1 MAVVQLLRLRHLA
14 LWFPLEAVDSY
25 GSVVRNLEEHISVPR
40 WVGEGVVE
48 GSPPTSQVPVEK
60 LVESHMVIVV
70 HQNARVSATNLMLH
84 PRITGNSKVITSVW
98 LNKDMKPTL
107 IQSIKKKINN
117 LFCLRLCSEKCSIK
131 IKNTHRGRLVET
143 EFYTGR
149 TSTPRNWGHH
159 GPRSN
164 SMGPMMIAF
173 SEGGCYSSWLQK
185 IRMWYMILIIW
196 LYVFVVLIIF
206 EKYQRMGLLMSSVYN
221 VPFPLVITQKKSIG
235 TGW

>member
-84 PRITGNSKVITSVW
+84 PRITGNSKVITSV
-98 LNKDMKPTL
+98 
-107 IQSIKKKINN
+107 
-117 LFCLRLCSEKCSIK
+117 
-131 IKNTHRGRLVET
+131 
-143 EFYTGR
+143 
-149 TSTPRNWGHH
+149 
-159 GPRSN
+159 
-164 SMGPMMIAF
+164 
-173 SEGGCYSSWLQK
+173 
-185 IRMWYMILIIW
+185 
-196 LYVFVVLIIF
+196 
-206 EKYQRMGLLMSSVYN
+206 
-221 VPFPLVITQKKSIG
+221 
-235 TGW
+235 

>member
-84 PRITGNSKVITSVW
+84 PRIMGNSKVITSVW

-107 IQSIKKKINN
+107 IQSIKKNQQ
-117 LFCLRLCSEKCSIK
+117 LFCLRLCSEKCSMK
-131 IKNTHRGRLVET
+131 IKTHTGVTAWWKLSFTPEGLQRLET
-143 EFYTGR
+143 R
-149 TSTPRNWGHH
+149 DTPDLGATQWD
-159 GPRSN
+159 PW
-164 SMGPMMIAF
+164 
-173 SEGGCYSSWLQK
+173 WL
-185 IRMWYMILIIW
+185 
-196 LYVFVVLIIF
+196 
-206 EKYQRMGLLMSSVYN
+206 
-221 VPFPLVITQKKSIG
+221 PFMKEAATHLGYKK
-235 TGW
+235 